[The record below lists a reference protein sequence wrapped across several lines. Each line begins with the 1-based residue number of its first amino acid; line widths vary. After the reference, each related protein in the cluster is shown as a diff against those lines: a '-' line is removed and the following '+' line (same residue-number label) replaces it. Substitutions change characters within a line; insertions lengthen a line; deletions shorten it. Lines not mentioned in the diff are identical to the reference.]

1 MNKNRNMGRLTVNL
15 GPIFLLLEGFCRA
28 ISFCT
33 NQKQIKIKICGGYKV
48 LKIHS
53 SVAKRN
59 SIAITGP
66 NFCNTEINT
75 SMRILLKQVLTQSFS

>member
-1 MNKNRNMGRLTVNL
+1 MNKNRNTGQLTVNL

-33 NQKQIKIKICGGYKV
+33 NQKQIKIKTCGGYKV

-53 SVAKRN
+53 VVTKKK
-59 SIAITGP
+59 
-66 NFCNTEINT
+66 FCCNH
-75 SMRILLKQVLTQSFS
+75 RIKLL